1 MPEAWQHQVRAHLTE
16 AAAARLRD
24 DPADPAIAPILA
36 VLQRHRA
43 ALVSQLDAARL
54 RSRLTPLN

>member
-16 AAAARLRD
+16 AAAQLRD

-43 ALVSQLDAARL
+43 ALVSQLDATRL